1 MSQRKE
7 HSAAHV
13 AQGLQQVETFWQAAV
28 PPAFRRLYTQFAHPF
43 VAPCEFFSLHDIAS
57 GAGRHYG
64 MLPTFLPFAR
74 IVGEGGTFGFYLTTD
89 NQGGAWPVLF
99 WDEDEQYLRP
109 VASDFEAFLRY
120 CVLVGRYE
128 TEDELQPDAEEE
140 AARLELGRLL
150 ELPDD
155 ILHGIVPRNETE
167 LYRRL
172 TESDP
177 QDAMSLCQI
186 GCQRRNQAREER
198 ALDYFHR
205 ATDAAPWFGDAPYLT
220 ADTYR
225 LMEKWDR
232 AVLGWWNTIQRL
244 IPLCTRT
251 YLWNLGDDHPEGEIY
266 EVAADALRQ
275 FGKHGERDI
284 RRSGLWDVAVNGEP
298 YDPAA
303 REDLARLLAQ
313 EGDAQSAIRE
323 LQNALFLDC
332 EAKSRETER
341 RYDSLISHLQRAG
354 QERAAALARFDR
366 TLPPL

>member
-1 MSQRKE
+1 MSRREE
-7 HSAAHV
+7 HSAARAAH
-13 AQGLQQVETFWQAAV
+13 GLQQVETFWQANV
-28 PPAFRRLYTQFAHPF
+28 PPAFRRLYTQFVHPF
-43 VAPCEFFSLHDIAS
+43 VAPCEFFSLEDIV
-57 GAGRHYG
+57 GGMGRHYG

-74 IVGEGGTFGFYLTTD
+74 IVGEGGNFGFYLTTD
-89 NQGGAWPVLF
+89 NQEGAWPVLF

-128 TEDELQPDAEEE
+128 IEDELEPDSEEE
-140 AARLELGRLL
+140 NARLELGRML
-150 ELPDD
+150 EIPDD
-155 ILHGIVPRNETE
+155 IVRGAVPRNETE

-177 QDAMSLCQI
+177 QDAVSLCHI
-186 GCQRRNQAREER
+186 GCQRRAQGREER

-205 ATDAAPWFGDAPYLT
+205 AADAAPWFGDAPYLT

-225 LMEKWDR
+225 VMEKWDR
-232 AVLGWWNTIQRL
+232 AVQGWWNTIQRL

-251 YLWNLGDDHPEGEIY
+251 YLWNLGEDHPDGEIY

-275 FGKHGERDI
+275 FGKYAEREM
-284 RRSGLWDVAVNGEP
+284 RREPLWDVAVDGEP

-313 EGDAQSAIRE
+313 QGDVAGAVRE
-323 LQNALFLDC
+323 LQNALFL
-332 EAKSRETER
+332 ESESKSRESER
-341 RYDSLISHLQRAG
+341 RYDSLISHLKRAG
-354 QERAAALARFDR
+354 QERAASLARFDR
-366 TLPPL
+366 NLPPL